1 MGTAQFSHS
10 VVSDSATPGTAACQA
25 SLSITNSWTYSNS
38 CPSRWW
44 CHPTISS
51 SFIPFS
57 GGLVTKSRL
66 TLVTPWTIACPAP
79 LSTGF
84 SRQEYWI
91 GLPFPSPGVLPD
103 PGIEPGSPAL
113 QTDSLPTELWGKPLS
128 GGKGCQMWQR
138 SWRRRHSGWV
148 ISESP
153 WVENAQLNIEY
164 WVWNISQS
172 GNQDSWPMSE
182 TDILCALRAYFL
194 NL

>member
-1 MGTAQFSHS
+1 MVELQFREEERWYSCPLHLSEHIQILYSLLCITPSEGEEHTRKYSNVRSESESHS
-10 VVSDSATPGTAACQA
+10 VVSN
-25 SLSITNSWTYSNS
+25 SLRPHRLYSME
-38 CPSRWW
+38 
-44 CHPTISS
+44 
-51 SFIPFS
+51 
-57 GGLVTKSRL
+57 
-66 TLVTPWTIACPAP
+66 
-79 LSTGF
+79 F
-84 SRQEYWI
+84 SRPEYWR
-91 GLPFPSPGVLPD
+91 GQPFPSPGDLPN
-103 PGIEPGSPAL
+103 PGIKQGSPAL